1 MHFYFVQKVVEWLLV
16 LHRGHS
22 DILCNEWLKNLNC
35 LQQSTVEYNGN
46 INSAFPSWEC
56 SRAVFIGTFS
66 PERKASMFPT
76 SDLASFRT
84 IIEQKYLILTSN
96 CHDITIRS
104 VLTGHEWD
112 HHIWLR
118 EWYLPYTP
126 SPFTNIP
133 FPSPARHLSII
144 GRGSALHRKP
154 WHLLCYE
161 KTGDDVLPSH

>member
-16 LHRGHS
+16 FHRGRS

-35 LQQSTVEYNGN
+35 LQQSAVEYNGN

-66 PERKASMFPT
+66 PRKEGFYVSHIWPRVNPHYHWT
-76 SDLASFRT
+76 EIPHT
-84 IIEQKYLILTSN
+84 HIEQPRH
-96 CHDITIRS
+96 HDQKRIDWS
-104 VLTGHEWD
+104 WMD
-112 HHIWLR
+112 HHIWLW

>member
-1 MHFYFVQKVVEWLLV
+1 MLV
-16 LHRGHS
+16 FHRGRL

-104 VLTGHEWD
+104 VLTGHEWIIISGYGSD
-112 HHIWLR
+112 TCHILYRHSRTYPFHHQ
-118 EWYLPYTP
+118 
-126 SPFTNIP
+126 
-133 FPSPARHLSII
+133 
-144 GRGSALHRKP
+144 RGTYQSLEEALHYIENHDIYFAIKKQGTMSCRAINP
-154 WHLLCYE
+154 NRTL
-161 KTGDDVLPSH
+161 